1 MSSNKTNIF
10 FNSSFKQQVNYW
22 VISFLTCLL
31 PDKLLTTILESVHS
45 TITVSNVPG
54 PQHTTNISGYEIE
67 KITFWTPHRGS
78 TGIGLSIL
86 SYGNKL
92 QFGLI
97 ADRAA
102 ISKLEDARSILENMI
117 DEIKFIY
124 AHEEHKL
131 VKFCIETDL

>member
-1 MSSNKTNIF
+1 M
-10 FNSSFKQQVNYW
+10 NYW

-31 PDKLLTTILESVHS
+31 PENILASIIESVHS
-45 TITVSNVPG
+45 TIAVSNLPG
-54 PQHTTNISGYEIE
+54 PQHTTNINGYEIE
-67 KITFWTPHRGS
+67 NITFWVPNRGS

-102 ISKLEDARSILENMI
+102 ISKLEDARDILENMV
-117 DEIKFIY
+117 DEIKFIS
-124 AHEEHKL
+124 ACEKRL
-131 VKFCIETDL
+131 INKVCLETNL